1 MKRSAGVLRATFA
14 PNSLLSSSKILS
26 MAIAGQYSVE
36 TDSQSIPATM
46 HAAVYRGV
54 NDVRLET
61 VPVPT
66 IGPGEMLVRVH
77 SCGVCGTDLKKI
89 STGSHSAP
97 RIFGH
102 ETSGIVAAIGKGVTD
117 YRPGDRVM
125 VFHHIPCREC
135 FYCQNKT
142 FAQCATYKKVGCTA
156 GFEPS
161 GGGFA
166 EYVRVMDWIV
176 RYGTVRIPDETSF
189 EQACFVEPVNTCL
202 KGVNTLNLRPGESVL
217 TIGQG
222 PIGIILSVLAKRAG
236 VTLITSDLYPER
248 LKMGASFRLDQTIEA
263 SRTNVVE
270 RVRELTQGRGADA
283 VILAVGGN
291 SLIRTAM
298 DAARPGGRI
307 LLFAQTQH
315 GEAVI
320 DPAAI
325 CVDEKTLVGSYSA
338 SIDLQEESVR
348 FVMNREMDLE
358 RLISHR
364 FPLSESTEA
373 LDLAAHPQP
382 SSMKVVIQ
390 PGCTWEGT
398 QQ

>member
-1 MKRSAGVLRATFA
+1 
-14 PNSLLSSSKILS
+14 
-26 MAIAGQYSVE
+26 MAIAGPSVVE
-36 TDSQSIPATM
+36 SLPQSIPATM
-46 HAAVYRGV
+46 QAAVYRGV

-61 VPVPT
+61 VPVPA

-102 ETSGIVAAIGKGVTD
+102 ETSGIVAAVGEKVHN
-117 YRPGDRVM
+117 YRRGDRVM
-125 VFHHIPCREC
+125 VFHHIPCRQC

-176 RYGTVRIPDETSF
+176 EHGTVRIPDDVSF
-189 EQACFVEPVNTCL
+189 EQACFVEPVNTCM
-202 KGVNTLNLRPGESVL
+202 KGIEALHLHRGEKVL
-217 TIGQG
+217 VIGQG
-222 PIGIILSVLAKRAG
+222 PIGLILSTLARRKGA
-236 VTLITSDLYPER
+236 VLITSDLYPER
-248 LKMGASFRLDQTIEA
+248 LRIGSYFGLELTIDA
-263 SRTNVVE
+263 SRANVVE
-270 RVRELTQGRGADA
+270 RVRELTEGRGADA

-291 SLIRTAM
+291 SLIRIAM
-298 DAARPGGRI
+298 DSARPGGRV

-325 CVDEKTLVGSYSA
+325 CVDEKSLVGSYSA
-338 SIDLQEESVR
+338 SVDLQEESVR

-364 FPLSESTEA
+364 FALTESAQA

-382 SSMKVVIQ
+382 SSMKILIQ
-390 PGCTWEGT
+390 PGTTWLG
-398 QQ
+398 